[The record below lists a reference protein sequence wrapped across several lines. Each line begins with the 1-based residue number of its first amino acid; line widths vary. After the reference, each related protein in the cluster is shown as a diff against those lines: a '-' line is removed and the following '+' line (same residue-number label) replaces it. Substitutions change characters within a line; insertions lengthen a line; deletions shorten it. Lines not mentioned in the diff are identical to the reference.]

1 MWSSSERSPVSLLV
15 SSPRR
20 RHHVGHIDP
29 TVTTGTLSLLYTDNY
44 HLLLLLP
51 STSSSLTAIR
61 GRNNHIDRA
70 DRSGQE
76 SGNMNSHMCQ
86 RQSEEEE
93 EEGWTD
99 ISVCLIV
106 ALILWQWHTVN
117 SNSESLRPPGP
128 INAQELV
135 CWHFYTDV
143 LTSNTV
149 EQERLRLTVLN
160 YISTYMDE
168 DH

>member
-1 MWSSSERSPVSLLV
+1 MQNLTSGRHHNVSHIDSTASCPSLQHQL
-15 SSPRR
+15 SSPSF
-20 RHHVGHIDP
+20 P
-29 TVTTGTLSLLYTDNY
+29 
-44 HLLLLLP
+44 P
-51 STSSSLTAIR
+51 SRLFSLTAIR
-61 GRNNHIDRA
+61 EKNNHIDRA

-76 SGNMNSHMCQ
+76 SGNINSHMCR

-93 EEGWTD
+93 ERTD

-128 INAQELV
+128 VKAQELV
-135 CWHFYTDV
+135 CWHFYRDI

-149 EQERLRLTVLN
+149 EQNRLRLHWIK
-160 YISTYMDE
+160 YRHS
-168 DH
+168 